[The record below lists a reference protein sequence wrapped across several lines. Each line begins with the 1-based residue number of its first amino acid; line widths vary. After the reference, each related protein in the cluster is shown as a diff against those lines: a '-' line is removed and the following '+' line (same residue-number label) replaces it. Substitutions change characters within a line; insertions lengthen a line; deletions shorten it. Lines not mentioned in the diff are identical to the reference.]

1 MTLFDIFR
9 QHDVFEDVL
18 RRFYEAGGKSL
29 FGEWLGGL
37 ALNHSLFFFNTFIC
51 IFESIFDFATSD
63 VLIDDKER

>member
-1 MTLFDIFR
+1 MR
-9 QHDVFEDVL
+9 QVE
-18 RRFYEAGGKSL
+18 ESL

-37 ALNHSLFFFNTFIC
+37 ALNHSLFFFYTFIC

>member
-1 MTLFDIFR
+1 MR
-9 QHDVFEDVL
+9 QVE
-18 RRFYEAGGKSL
+18 ESL

-37 ALNHSLFFFNTFIC
+37 ALNHFLFFFNTFIC